1 MPSHSFVH
9 SYAKFDKHKLT
20 TQNEFTSK
28 QMLLSHT
35 LSRSFHAYCI
45 LWQQCC
51 SNYCLL
57 IGTKQVF
64 DKFYSFFPYKRG
76 EFYTNRLWIQN
87 MHIVCKKLDGI
98 MEISCILKHSSVHTC
113 ITFAFSRACLLTIKK
128 LKEYTIVLLFKWK
141 VNI

>member
-1 MPSHSFVH
+1 MFELTYRNKKVTELTDIQSQKVH
-9 SYAKFDKHKLT
+9 TGGTKFAKKNKHTCT
-20 TQNEFTSK
+20 TIRDT
-28 QMLLSHT
+28 
-35 LSRSFHAYCI
+35 RVI
-45 LWQQCC
+45 R
-51 SNYCLL
+51 
-57 IGTKQVF
+57 TKQVF

-141 VNI
+141 VNIWNQM